1 MVKVIMTMERLTPN
15 EAAVVRAIRQ
25 WREVHDTL
33 QCPDILPT
41 EVNKNIA
48 AFVAYLWRTDPYA
61 VNAGSIGDNEL
72 RLFEVQ
78 LLYVISE
85 QLAGNSNVT
94 SEILDWWFALDQ
106 QSYARTCLNSICVS
120 MKLAGVSVMSSGWVR
135 EYFQSITLHR
145 VRVGPGYAF
154 SHRDKGGNK
163 PISAAIH

>member
-1 MVKVIMTMERLTPN
+1 MVKVIMTMERLSSN
-15 EAAVVRAIRQ
+15 EAAVIRAIRQ
-25 WREVHDTL
+25 WREVREPI
-33 QCPDILPT
+33 QCPDNLSAEAI
-41 EVNKNIA
+41 ENIA

-85 QLAGNSNVT
+85 QLAGNTNIT

-106 QSYARTCLNSICVS
+106 QSYARTYLNSICLS
-120 MKLAGVSVMSSGWVR
+120 MQLAGISVMSSGWVQ

-154 SHRDKGGNK
+154 SHRDKGGDK
-163 PISAAIH
+163 PISTAIH